1 MLIVFD
7 TKTFNV
13 LRFSRKLP
21 FETQRLSPSLIIS
34 EPFVLVTYTTGFGEV
49 PSPTQAF
56 MHDYEHRRLLRG
68 VAVSG
73 NRNWGENFGKAG
85 DTLSAMYGVPL
96 LLKFELS
103 GQPSDVNKF
112 IEGVKSLEVH
122 RIE

>member
-13 LRFSRKLP
+13 LRFIRKLP
-21 FETQRLSPSLIIS
+21 FETHRLSPLLTIS
-34 EPFVLVTYTTGFGEV
+34 DPFVLVTYTCGFGEV
-49 PSPTQAF
+49 PSVTQAF
-56 MHDYEHRRLLRG
+56 MHDYDHRRLIRG

-96 LLKFELS
+96 IHKFELS
-103 GQPSDVNKF
+103 GQQSDVNTF
-112 IEGVKSLEVH
+112 IEGVRNLEVY
-122 RIE
+122 